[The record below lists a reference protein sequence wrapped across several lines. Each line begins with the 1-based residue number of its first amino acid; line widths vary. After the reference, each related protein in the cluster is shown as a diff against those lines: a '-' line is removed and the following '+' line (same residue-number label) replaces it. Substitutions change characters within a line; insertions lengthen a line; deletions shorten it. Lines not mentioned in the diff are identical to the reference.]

1 MNCAPELP
9 RLLNTDSFETLPSS
23 SGWRTTCR
31 SYLLAIKTH
40 LFMPYSGGNAHLP
53 SHLCSFLIEAISSC
67 ENKAEVVISDEK
79 EAGVRATLNL
89 G

>member
-1 MNCAPELP
+1 
-9 RLLNTDSFETLPSS
+9 
-23 SGWRTTCR
+23 
-31 SYLLAIKTH
+31 
-40 LFMPYSGGNAHLP
+40 MPYSGGNAHLP
-53 SHLCSFLIEAISSC
+53 SHIYSILIEAISSC